1 VWAKVVKLNLA
12 HNLLTFGDILMN
24 WYFGM
29 IGGMIIAPLVL
40 IGVMVWIEKK
50 RR

>member
-1 VWAKVVKLNLA
+1 
-12 HNLLTFGDILMN
+12 MN

-29 IGGMIIAPLVL
+29 IGGMIIALLVL